1 MCEGD
6 WETCTCEDCKEVKEL
21 YEALEFYWDNKEE
34 KEEIER
40 KIESMGY
47 FI

>member
-1 MCEGD
+1 MCTGY
-6 WETCTCEDCKEVKEL
+6 WETCNWEDCKEVKEL

>member
-1 MCEGD
+1 MCEGYP
-6 WETCTCEDCKEVKEL
+6 ETCTCEDCKEVKEL